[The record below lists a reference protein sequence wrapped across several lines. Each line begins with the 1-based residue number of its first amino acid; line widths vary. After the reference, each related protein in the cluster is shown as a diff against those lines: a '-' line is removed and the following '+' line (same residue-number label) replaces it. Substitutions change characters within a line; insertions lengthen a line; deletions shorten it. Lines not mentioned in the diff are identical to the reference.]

1 MFWWHGYAWRA
12 RENKQFKCRVCD
24 KDFAQKKP
32 MKRHVFTVNNL
43 HPDSKMFSCHNYAG
57 IINQLCRKDWR
68 RNTIR
73 KSTRP
78 RVLNAII
85 ATNFFFFFQKGPYQ
99 IANLWEVIG
108 CSLGSFI
115 HPSIR
120 DRPRGWS
127 NFLVDFLFLASCSV
141 LSQSE
146 LLDVLY
152 LADPNSVF
160 SRWKKGLGESPR
172 SATLGCLSGSFF

>member
-1 MFWWHGYAWRA
+1 MSWFCCNKYLIDDVIKSKKEHSKRNNLNVEFLTKGFLKANMKIHVFISKCQMFWWHGYAWRA

-32 MKRHVFTVNNL
+32 MMRHVFTVNNL

-85 ATNFFFFFQKGPYQ
+85 ATNFFFFSK
-99 IANLWEVIG
+99 
-108 CSLGSFI
+108 
-115 HPSIR
+115 
-120 DRPRGWS
+120 RPLPNCEFVRGHR
-127 NFLVDFLFLASCSV
+127 L
-141 LSQSE
+141 
-146 LLDVLY
+146 
-152 LADPNSVF
+152 
-160 SRWKKGLGESPR
+160 
-172 SATLGCLSGSFF
+172 

>member
-1 MFWWHGYAWRA
+1 MWQRFCPKASNEETFICY
-12 RENKQFKCRVCD
+12 KLFTSIFKNVL
-24 KDFAQKKP
+24 
-32 MKRHVFTVNNL
+32 M
-43 HPDSKMFSCHNYAG
+43 SWY
-57 IINQLCRKDWR
+57 QLCRKDWR

-85 ATNFFFFFQKGPYQ
+85 VIKVFFQKGPYQ